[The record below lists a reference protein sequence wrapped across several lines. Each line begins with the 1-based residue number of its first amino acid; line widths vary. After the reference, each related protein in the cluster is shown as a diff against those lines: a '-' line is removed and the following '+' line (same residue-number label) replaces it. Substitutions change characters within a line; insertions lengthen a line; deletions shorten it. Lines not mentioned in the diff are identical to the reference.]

1 MLPAPRLLFDCVL
14 KAFAALVLFEVRAAS
29 VVVGTTYDELAKP
42 KVDAS
47 SVTAIAESL
56 RCIGPQGEGRAED
69 LASDLGPAQGRHAR
83 L

>member
-56 RCIGPQGEGRAED
+56 R
-69 LASDLGPAQGRHAR
+69 
-83 L
+83 